1 MTNTA
6 RLPGPK
12 GSLLRGNLREI
23 RDDILAFL
31 TRCSR
36 EYGDVCGFR
45 IAWIRCC
52 QIGDPTLIEQ
62 VLVRENDKVRKPF
75 DIRAMKAVVGNGLL
89 TNEGESWRHQRRL
102 IQPAF
107 HHDRV
112 RKYAGIMVRRAEQMA
127 RRWEDGQGR
136 DFHADMMEL
145 TLQIVAEALFGF
157 DVSSQA
163 QAIAE
168 ALGAYMDWFED
179 MIAGGLP
186 LPLWVPTPRNRR
198 LRRQIEDMQAL
209 VDDLLRARRAKGAE
223 GDDLLSWMMR
233 AVDEDG
239 TGMNDPQLRDE
250 VVTLL
255 MAGHETTAI
264 ALSWTI
270 YLLGRNPDVEGKLV
284 AELSSVLEGR
294 APNAEDFSRLDYTRQ
309 VIEESLRLYPPAW
322 AIAREVVQPFE
333 LGGHT
338 MARGTQIFMSQWV
351 TQRDPRFF
359 ADPERFIPERWA
371 SEHQRNI
378 PKYAH
383 FPFGGGPRYCVGS
396 TFAIMEAAMLLTV
409 FLQRFH
415 FEIDENHPIELQ
427 PAVTLRPR
435 YGVRVVPR
443 RRAQ

>member
-1 MTNTA
+1 MSSLS

-12 GSLLRGNLREI
+12 GSLLSGNLGEI
-23 RDDILAFL
+23 RKDILAFL
-31 TRCSR
+31 TRCTR

-52 QIGDPTLIEQ
+52 QIGDPMLIEQ

-75 DIRAMKAVVGNGLL
+75 DIRAMKAVLGNGLL

-112 RKYAGIMVRRAEQMA
+112 GKYAGIMTRRAEQMA
-127 RRWEDGQGR
+127 SRWQNGQSR

-157 DVSSQA
+157 DVSRQA
-163 QAIAE
+163 KGIAE

-186 LPLWVPTPRNRR
+186 LPLWVPTPKNLRV
-198 LRRQIEDMQAL
+198 RRQIRAMHAL
-209 VDDLLRARRAKGAE
+209 VDDLLRVRRAKAAE

-233 AVDEDG
+233 AVDDDG
-239 TGMNDPQLRDE
+239 MRMDDQQLRDE

-270 YLLGRNPDVEGKLV
+270 YLLGRNPDVEAKLV
-284 AELSSVLEGR
+284 AELSAVLGGR
-294 APNAEDFSRLDYTRQ
+294 APEAQDFSRLGYTRQ
-309 VIEESLRLYPPAW
+309 VVEESLRLYPPAW
-322 AIAREVVQPFE
+322 AIAREVVEPFE
-333 LGGHT
+333 LGGYEL
-338 MARGTQIFMSQWV
+338 ARGTQIFMSQWV
-351 TQRDPRFF
+351 TQRDARFF
-359 ADPERFIPERWA
+359 PEPERFIPERWS
-371 SEHQRNI
+371 SEHEREI

-396 TFAIMEAAMLLTV
+396 TFATMEAVMLLAV

-415 FEIDENHPIELQ
+415 FEIDESHPIELQ

-435 YGVRVVPR
+435 YGVHVVPR
-443 RRAQ
+443 RR